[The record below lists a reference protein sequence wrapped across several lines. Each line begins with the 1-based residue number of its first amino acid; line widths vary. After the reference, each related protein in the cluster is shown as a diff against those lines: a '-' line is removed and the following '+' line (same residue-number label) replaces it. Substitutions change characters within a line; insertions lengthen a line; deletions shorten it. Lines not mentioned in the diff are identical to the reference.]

1 MQAGAEAMNLFSVI
15 GISITTLGTVLVAFI
30 TSKSRKEQKNI
41 QRETES
47 GAVKSEQKILAAI
60 DELKQGLENNSR
72 VTVASARAMISQ
84 IYTDHKEEKKISEKT
99 WQNVIELHDAY
110 KSVKIDGHTPN
121 SWCDAIVDE
130 MRTWDKQ

>member
-60 DELKQGLENNSR
+60 DELKKGLENNSR

-84 IYTDHKEEKKISEKT
+84 IYTDHKENKKISEKT

>member
-84 IYTDHKEEKKISEKT
+84 IYTDHKEDKKISEKT

>member
-84 IYTDHKEEKKISEKT
+84 IYTDHKEDKKISEKT
-99 WQNVIELHDAY
+99 WQNVIELHEAY